1 MKMKLAFPVVF
12 LAVGMAA
19 GYGVRRAAFAR
30 ADGSAPAASVD
41 AAPKAVESES
51 ARTTARLDAMRKRI
65 RELEAL
71 CKARGEAVSEA
82 KAPADETPADA
93 TPADAKRPLDLGAH
107 RLAYVMKLK
116 AEDPRQ
122 FTHYTNTAVRS
133 ARWKKNQAKVRID
146 YFGRADV
153 TKMTEDERAVHEEL
167 LASQEALGRIAEIGA
182 IWDRSAEVENAVR
195 EEETEIESRI
205 VDLYQAE
212 ARTLLRLKALDLGY
226 SGDDAAEIA
235 ESVSGLLKATYNSTE
250 YIGQMD

>member
-1 MKMKLAFPVVF
+1 MRSLKMKLVFPVLF
-12 LAVGMAA
+12 LVVGAAA

-71 CKARGEAVSEA
+71 CKARGEAAAEA
-82 KAPADETPADA
+82 EKPAEETPADA
-93 TPADAKRPLDLGAH
+93 KQPLDLGAH